1 MRSDCTMTLT
11 PQREPEERIPQTEA
25 PVGATGAGAD
35 NETLVPREALQ
46 PLMARADGPAIRR
59 LCGHLL
65 ALVGGG
71 VLVWAGSGSWLLWP
85 AMFLMGVVWVHLFAL
100 QHECAH
106 GTAFRTHRA
115 NAIVASICGALIMV
129 PEQHFKYEHTDH
141 HTNTNLLG
149 RDPQLIPMPATYRE
163 YLWYLTG
170 LPYWWSN
177 GLGLLRRAAGR
188 LTQEEIGF
196 VRASARNKV
205 VAESRA
211 LVAVYACAA
220 AAIAAGW
227 QPLLTYWVIPLL
239 LGQPVMRFIRMTEHV
254 GCAHAG
260 DPTRNTRS
268 TRVAWPW
275 QFLAWNMNF
284 HGEHHL
290 APRVPFHALPSLSRL
305 VAGRIPLRDG
315 YWGAHREILAR
326 LRQERGHVG

>member
-1 MRSDCTMTLT
+1 MSTARPPERPLHRS
-11 PQREPEERIPQTEA
+11 PQADKSISAAEP
-25 PVGATGAGAD
+25 GAID
-35 NETLVPREALQ
+35 EVLVPREVLQ
-46 PLMARADGPAIRR
+46 SLMARADGPAIRR
-59 LCGHLL
+59 LCGHVL
-65 ALVGGG
+65 ALVASG
-71 VLVWAGSGSWLLWP
+71 VLVWAASGSWLVWP

-115 NAIVASICGALIMV
+115 NGIVAWVCGALIMV
-129 PEQHFKYEHTDH
+129 PELHFKYEHTDH

-149 RDPQLIPMPATYRE
+149 RDSQLIPMPGTYLE

-177 GLGLLRRAAGR
+177 AIGLLRRAAGR
-188 LTQEEIGF
+188 LTAEEIRFIRG
-196 VRASARNKV
+196 SARGKV
-205 VAESRA
+205 VLESRVLA
-211 LVAVYACAA
+211 AGYACAIV
-220 AAIAAGW
+220 AIAAGW

-254 GCAHAG
+254 GCAHVP

-290 APRVPFHALPSLSRL
+290 APRVPFHSLPRLSQL
-305 VAGRIPLRDG
+305 VAGRIALRDG
-315 YWGAHREILAR
+315 YWGAHREILGR
-326 LRQERGHVG
+326 LRTERGRVA